1 MVGFVLLS
9 VGGGIL
15 GAVLALFY
23 VKDRV
28 RNTILARLAYSELIM
43 RVTVIA
49 AALMVLGLMLTLS
62 ELFN

>member
-28 RNTILARLAYSELIM
+28 RNTMLARLAYSELIM

-49 AALMVLGLMLTLS
+49 AALMALGFMLTLS